1 MQRELRDMV
10 YEYALD
16 LHTDWVLYS
25 VYDDRYTYCN
35 FCDEWFVGALSTKV
49 LHSCLKTI
57 LLINKQ
63 TSSEILALIS
73 RKRKATESTAIFH
86 RHFPDDKTMTLAER
100 SDLAKRLD
108 FALNH
113 AKGLD
118 LTLTTLPVSL
128 STQTTLILKDHA
140 GLALDFLK
148 SLSPDVRNL
157 ISELVITSGLL
168 YGTRKCSRDE
178 WCKGPSDT
186 KTTFTTYI
194 INSMPGL
201 KSVAI
206 HVPSGEQDYY
216 ENDAPIEM
224 CSLIEDGKLENVRL
238 LFEEVLGEE
247 YQLHENWYIRDALKP
262 PVPDIAWNTLER
274 MDEEEQFEAYDRRYE
289 ELTALVNKIPDRLDS
304 EREEVGSA
312 AYRFPETKT
321 VYKLKRL
328 EAGREE
334 VVREL
339 VREVVREEVRE
350 DVAKRCET
358 KQVKWLFSFFNI
370 EEVIMKALLFGTAW
384 LFAIAGMEKRFDD
397 SA

>member
-1 MQRELRDMV
+1 
-10 YEYALD
+10 
-16 LHTDWVLYS
+16 
-25 VYDDRYTYCN
+25 
-35 FCDEWFVGALSTKV
+35 
-49 LHSCLKTI
+49 
-57 LLINKQ
+57 
-63 TSSEILALIS
+63 
-73 RKRKATESTAIFH
+73 
-86 RHFPDDKTMTLAER
+86 MTLAER

-118 LTLTTLPVSL
+118 LPLTILPVSL
-128 STQTTLILKDHA
+128 PTQSTLILKYNA

-148 SLSPDVRNL
+148 YLSPNVRDL
-157 ISELVITSGLL
+157 ISELVITSDLL
-168 YGTRKCSRDE
+168 YGTRKCSYDE

-186 KTTFTTYI
+186 KTPFTTYI

-206 HVPSGEQDYY
+206 HVPSGERGYYPEDGEQDYY

-224 CSLIEDGKLENVRL
+224 CSLTEDGKLENVRL

-247 YQLHENWYIRDALKP
+247 YQLHENWYIPGALKP

-274 MDEEEQFEAYDRRYE
+274 MDGEEQFEAYDRRYE
-289 ELTALVNKIPDRLDS
+289 EITALVNKVPDRLDS
-304 EREEVGSA
+304 EHEEVGSA
-312 AYRFPETKT
+312 AYRFPKTKT

-339 VREVVREEVRE
+339 VRELVLKEVRE

-384 LFAIAGMEKRFDD
+384 LFSIAGMEKRFDD
-397 SA
+397 SAQGRD

>member
-1 MQRELRDMV
+1 
-10 YEYALD
+10 
-16 LHTDWVLYS
+16 
-25 VYDDRYTYCN
+25 
-35 FCDEWFVGALSTKV
+35 
-49 LHSCLKTI
+49 
-57 LLINKQ
+57 
-63 TSSEILALIS
+63 
-73 RKRKATESTAIFH
+73 
-86 RHFPDDKTMTLAER
+86 
-100 SDLAKRLD
+100 
-108 FALNH
+108 LNH

-118 LTLTTLPVSL
+118 LTLNTLPVSL
-128 STQTTLILKDHA
+128 PTQTTLILKDHA
-140 GLALDFLK
+140 GLAPDFLK
-148 SLSPDVRNL
+148 SLYPDVRNL

-168 YGTRKCSRDE
+168 YGTRMCSRDE

-186 KTTFTTYI
+186 KTPFITYI

-216 ENDAPIEM
+216 EDDAPIEM

-238 LFEEVLGEE
+238 LFEKVLGEE

-274 MDEEEQFEAYDRRYE
+274 MDGEEQFEAYDRRYE

-384 LFAIAGMEKRFDD
+384 LFFNCWHGKTIR
-397 SA
+397 